1 MKNKILIIIIF
12 LFSISYGEDL
22 DTIRAKV
29 NNIDKTIEKNKTSIV
44 EAKKKE
50 KEILK
55 KLDRIENEL
64 SKITSDYSEMLKKYN
79 TLNKNVEYAEKNLK
93 IIDEELLDITLQ
105 YQNVIKKIETK
116 FYLQKEL
123 LNNIENEFKKDE
135 YISLLN
141 NFKEKISKINYF
153 KTKVEEVQEKILL
166 EKNEI
171 GSLTKKLYIKQKEM
185 KNKQKEHAT
194 LVKQLK
200 RQEYYLSNRIQV
212 LRKEKLEAEKQI
224 EKIIQERAKQA
235 GIATVQIILKQLG
248 EMLVP
253 VKGKIIK
260 YFGEE
265 KINDITMQG
274 IEIKSYLGAD
284 VKAINKGKVIFA
296 QKFSGLGNLVMI
308 DHGYNFVSVYGNLIK
323 LNVKEGEIVSK
334 GENIGLLGFSS
345 DREPVLYF
353 ETRVSAVSTDPIIFL
368 KK

>member
-1 MKNKILIIIIF
+1 MKNKILIF
-12 LFSISYGEDL
+12 LLLFSISYSEDL

-29 NNIDKTIEKNKTSIV
+29 NNIDKTIEKSKSSIE

-55 KLDRIENEL
+55 KLDNIENEL
-64 SKITSDYSEMLKKYN
+64 SKITNEYSELLKKYN
-79 TLNKNVEYAEKNLK
+79 TLNRNVEYAEKNLK
-93 IIDEELLDITLQ
+93 VIDNELLDVTKK
-105 YQNVIKKIETK
+105 YQEIIKKIETK
-116 FYLQKEL
+116 FYLQQDL
-123 LNNIENEFKKDE
+123 LNNISDEFKKDE
-135 YISLLN
+135 YILLIN
-141 NFKEKISKINYF
+141 NLKEKISQINYF

-171 GSLTKKLYIKQKEM
+171 ESLTKQLYAKQKEM
-185 KNKQKEHAT
+185 KSKQKEHT
-194 LVKQLK
+194 NLVNQLK
-200 RQEYYLSNRIQV
+200 KQEYYLSNRIKD
-212 LRKEKLEAEKQI
+212 LRKEKLEAERQI

-235 GIATVQIILKQLG
+235 GIATVQIILKELG
-248 EMLVP
+248 EMLKP
-253 VKGKIIK
+253 VNGKIIK

-265 KINDITMQG
+265 KINGITMQG
-274 IEIKSYLGAD
+274 IEIKAYLGAD
-284 VKAINKGKVIFA
+284 IKAVNKGKVIFA

-323 LNVKEGEIVSK
+323 LNVKEGDIVSK
-334 GENIGLLGFSS
+334 GESIGLLGFSS